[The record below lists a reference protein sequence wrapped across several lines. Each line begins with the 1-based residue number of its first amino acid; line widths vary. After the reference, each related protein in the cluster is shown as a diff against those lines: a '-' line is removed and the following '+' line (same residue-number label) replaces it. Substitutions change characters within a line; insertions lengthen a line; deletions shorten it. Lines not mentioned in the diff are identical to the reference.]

1 MNSFFEAK
9 KTKVMECSSTPIPV
23 GTFVFIFDGFAC
35 NNKHFNGVWTSDDE
49 FTLQV
54 KHPIAFKE
62 FMDPDEFEGLPADE
76 AYAAWKN
83 KRQMCSI
90 LIEMVL
96 DDSTKQHQAVDLKD
110 TEEGRRQAMLKN
122 KEAHEKRRLAR
133 KKKVKKEEQKKSGD
147 EGEESG

>member
-1 MNSFFEAK
+1 MNSFFETS
-9 KTKVMECSSTPIPV
+9 KTKVMECSNTPIPI

-62 FMDPDEFEGLPADE
+62 FMVPDEFTDFTADQ

-96 DDSTKQHQAVDLKD
+96 DDSTKQHQAVNLED

-122 KEAHEKRRLAR
+122 KEAQENRRLAR
-133 KKKVKKEEQKKSGD
+133 KKKVKEEQKKGGVD
-147 EGEESG
+147 GESG